1 MMIASAPL
9 KVSGWPRS
17 QRSTPRNVTSG
28 PNMPPTLGMGQN
40 YESEMTIE
48 RIPFGRTGHESSRL
62 LFGAAALGRVDQAT
76 ADRTLE
82 VLLRH
87 GVNHIDVAAS
97 YGDAELRVAPWLKR
111 EPNRFFIA
119 TKTGEREAG
128 AARNELHR
136 SLDRL
141 GVDHVDLWQLHNL
154 ADPIEWDTAL
164 SPGGAIEAA
173 MEAREQGLVKWI
185 GVTGHGAQIAANH
198 RRSLAR
204 FDFDSVLLPYNYV
217 TMQLPYYAENFE
229 ALARECAQRNVA
241 VQTIKSIAAKPWLGR
256 ERTRTTWYEP
266 LEAQADIDLAVWWV
280 LGRPGVFLNT
290 AGDIDLLP
298 RVLDSAERFEKRPT
312 DSEMAGLLDRARAQ
326 PLFV

>member
-1 MMIASAPL
+1 MVRQDA
-9 KVSGWPRS
+9 
-17 QRSTPRNVTSG
+17 
-28 PNMPPTLGMGQN
+28 
-40 YESEMTIE
+40 
-48 RIPFGRTGHESSRL
+48 FGRTGHQSSRTI
-62 LFGAAALGRVDQAT
+62 FGAASLSNVTQDA

-97 YGDAELRVAPWLKR
+97 YGDAELRIAPWLKR
-111 EPNRFFIA
+111 EPHRFFLA
-119 TKTGEREAG
+119 TKTGARDAKG
-128 AARNELHR
+128 ARDELHR

-154 ADPIEWDTAL
+154 ADPIEWDAAL

-173 MEAREQGLVKWI
+173 EEAREQGLVKWI

-204 FDFDSVLLPYNYV
+204 FDFDSVLLPYNFV

-229 ALARECAQRNVA
+229 ALARTCAERNVA
-241 VQTIKSIAAKPWLGR
+241 VQTIKSIAARPWLGR
-256 ERTRTTWYEP
+256 ERTQTTWYEP
-266 LEAQADIDLAVWWV
+266 LTKLPDIDLAVWWV

-298 RVLDSAERFEKRPT
+298 HVLDAAERFEERPN
-312 DSEMAGLLDRARAQ
+312 DAEMAALLERSRTE

>member
-1 MMIASAPL
+1 M
-9 KVSGWPRS
+9 V
-17 QRSTPRNVTSG
+17 
-28 PNMPPTLGMGQN
+28 GQDA
-40 YESEMTIE
+40 
-48 RIPFGRTGHESSRL
+48 FGRTGHRSSRTI
-62 LFGAAALGRVDQAT
+62 FGGASLSRVTQDA

-97 YGDAELRVAPWLKR
+97 YGDAELRVAPWLRR
-111 EPNRFFIA
+111 EPGRFFIA
-119 TKTGEREAG
+119 TKTDAREKD
-128 AARNELHR
+128 AARDELHR
-136 SLDRL
+136 SLERL

-173 MEAREQGLVKWI
+173 VEARQQGLVKWI

-204 FDFDSVLLPYNYV
+204 FDFDSVLLPYNFV
-217 TMQLPYYAENFE
+217 TMRLPYYAENFE
-229 ALARECAQRNVA
+229 ALARTCAERNVA
-241 VQTIKSIAAKPWLGR
+241 VQTIKSIAARPWLGR
-256 ERTRTTWYEP
+256 QRSRTTWYQP
-266 LEAQADIDLAVWWV
+266 LEAQSDIDLAVWWV

-298 RVLDSAERFEKRPT
+298 RVLEAAERFEKRPS
-312 DSEMAGLLDRARAQ
+312 DAEMEALLERSQ
-326 PLFV
+326 TEPLFV